1 LKRKNVVIHVSGGF
15 MLKVTGL
22 DAYYGDVQVLWG
34 VSLRVEEGRIV
45 SVIGPNGAGKSTL
58 LKAVMGLI
66 PPRGGDGKGAVI
78 FRGKILD
85 GMAAEKV
92 VYLGLTL
99 VPEGARVFPE
109 MTCLDNLKLGAYSL
123 KDPTR
128 QSRLLEEVM
137 DLLPKLGER
146 AKQKAKTLSGG
157 ERQMLAIGRALMM
170 DPDFLLLDEPS
181 LGLHPLMVSHI
192 FKALEE
198 INRLGKTILLV
209 EQKVTFALK
218 MSHYGYVL
226 ENGRMILEGRGA
238 DLMSDPHVRKAYL
251 AM

>member
-1 LKRKNVVIHVSGGF
+1 MRI
-15 MLKVTGL
+15 MLKVNGL
-22 DAYYGDVQVLWG
+22 DAFYGDVQVLWK
-34 VSLRVEEGRIV
+34 VSLGVEKGRIV
-45 SVIGPNGAGKSTL
+45 AVIGPNGAGKSTL
-58 LKAVMGLI
+58 LKAIIGLI
-66 PPRGGDGKGAVI
+66 PPKGGDGRGAVI
-78 FRGKILD
+78 FRGKVLD
-85 GMAAEKV
+85 GMVAEKV
-92 VYLGLTL
+92 VHLGLTL

-123 KDPTR
+123 KDPSR
-128 QSRLLEEVM
+128 QARLLDEVM
-137 DLLPKLGER
+137 DLLPKLKER

-157 ERQMLAIGRALMM
+157 ERQMLAMGRALMM

-198 INRLGKTILLV
+198 INRRGKTILLV

-218 MSHYGYVL
+218 MSHYVYVL
-226 ENGRMILEGRGA
+226 ENGRLVLEGRGA
-238 DLMSDPHVRKAYL
+238 DLMNDPHVRQAYL

>member
-1 LKRKNVVIHVSGGF
+1 MKN

-22 DAYYGDVQVLWG
+22 DAFYGDVQVLWK
-34 VSLRVEEGRIV
+34 VSLEVEEGRMV
-45 SVIGPNGAGKSTL
+45 AVIGPNGSGKSTL
-58 LKAVMGLI
+58 LKAIVGLVT
-66 PPRGGDGKGAVI
+66 PRGGNGKGAI
-78 FRGKILD
+78 HYRGQVLD
-85 GMAAEKV
+85 GMVPEKV
-92 VYLGLTL
+92 VRLGLSL

-109 MTCLDNLKLGAYSL
+109 MSCLDNLKLGAYSL
-123 KDPTR
+123 KDPHR
-128 QSRLLEEVM
+128 QARLLDDVM
-137 DLLPKLGER
+137 DLLPKLKER
-146 AKQKAKTLSGG
+146 AKQKAKSLSGG
-157 ERQMLAIGRALMM
+157 ERQMLAIARAMMM

-198 INRLGKTILLV
+198 INRRGKTILLI

-226 ENGRMILEGRGA
+226 ENGRLVLEGPGA
-238 DLMSDPHVRKAYL
+238 DLMTDPHVRQAYL

>member
-1 LKRKNVVIHVSGGF
+1 MRN

-22 DAYYGDVQVLWG
+22 DAFYGDVQVLWE
-34 VSLRVEEGRIV
+34 VSLGVEQGRMV
-45 SVIGPNGAGKSTL
+45 AVIGPNGSGKSTL
-58 LKAVMGLI
+58 LKAIVGLVA
-66 PPRGGDGKGAVI
+66 PRGGAEKGAVHY
-78 FRGKILD
+78 RGQALD
-85 GMAAEKV
+85 GLAPEKV
-92 VYLGLTL
+92 VRLGLSL

-123 KDPTR
+123 KDPHR
-128 QSRLLEEVM
+128 QARLLGEVM
-137 DLLPKLGER
+137 ELLPKLKER
-146 AKQKAKTLSGG
+146 AKQKAKSLSGG

-198 INRLGKTILLV
+198 INRRGKTILLV

-226 ENGRMILEGRGA
+226 ENGRLVLEGQGA
-238 DLMSDPHVRKAYL
+238 DLMTDPHVRKAYL

>member
-1 LKRKNVVIHVSGGF
+1 MRI
-15 MLKVTGL
+15 MLKVNGL
-22 DAYYGDVQVLWG
+22 DAFYGDVQVLWK
-34 VSLRVEEGRIV
+34 VSLGVEEGRIV
-45 SVIGPNGAGKSTL
+45 AVIGPNGAGKSTL
-58 LKAVMGLI
+58 LKAIIGLI
-66 PPRGGDGKGAVI
+66 PPKGGDGRGAVI
-78 FRGKILD
+78 FQGKVLD
-85 GMAAEKV
+85 GMVAEKV
-92 VYLGLTL
+92 VHLGLTL

-123 KDPTR
+123 KDPSR
-128 QSRLLEEVM
+128 QARLLDEVM
-137 DLLPKLGER
+137 DLLPKLKER

-157 ERQMLAIGRALMM
+157 ERQMLAMGRALMM

-198 INRLGKTILLV
+198 INRRGKTILLV

-218 MSHYGYVL
+218 MSHYVYVL
-226 ENGRMILEGRGA
+226 ENGRLVLEGRGA
-238 DLMSDPHVRKAYL
+238 DLMNDPHVRRAYL

>member
-1 LKRKNVVIHVSGGF
+1 MRN

-22 DAYYGDVQVLWG
+22 DAFYGDVQVLWE
-34 VSLRVEEGRIV
+34 VSLGVEQGRMV
-45 SVIGPNGAGKSTL
+45 AVIGPNGSGKSTL
-58 LKAVMGLI
+58 LKAIVGLVA
-66 PPRGGDGKGAVI
+66 PRGGAEKGAVHY
-78 FRGKILD
+78 RGQALD
-85 GMAAEKV
+85 GLAPEKV
-92 VYLGLTL
+92 VRLGLSL

-109 MTCLDNLKLGAYSL
+109 MTCMDNLKLGAYSL
-123 KDPTR
+123 KDPQR
-128 QSRLLEEVM
+128 QARLLGEVM
-137 DLLPKLGER
+137 ELLPKLKER
-146 AKQKAKTLSGG
+146 AKQKAKSLSGG

-198 INRLGKTILLV
+198 INRRGKTILLV

-226 ENGRMILEGRGA
+226 ENGRLVLEGQGA
-238 DLMSDPHVRKAYL
+238 DLMTDPHVRKAYL

>member
-1 LKRKNVVIHVSGGF
+1 MV
-15 MLKVTGL
+15 
-22 DAYYGDVQVLWG
+22 
-34 VSLRVEEGRIV
+34 
-45 SVIGPNGAGKSTL
+45 P
-58 LKAVMGLI
+58 
-66 PPRGGDGKGAVI
+66 
-78 FRGKILD
+78 
-85 GMAAEKV
+85 EKV
-92 VYLGLTL
+92 VRLGLSL

-123 KDPTR
+123 KDPHR
-128 QSRLLEEVM
+128 QARLLGEVM
-137 DLLPKLGER
+137 DLLPKLKER
-146 AKQKAKTLSGG
+146 AKQKEALSGG
-157 ERQMLAIGRALMM
+157 ERQMLAIGRAMMM

-198 INRLGKTILLV
+198 INRRGKTILLI

-226 ENGRMILEGRGA
+226 EKRPLVLEGRGA
-238 DLMSDPHVRKAYL
+238 DLMIDPHVRRAYL

>member
-1 LKRKNVVIHVSGGF
+1 

-22 DAYYGDVQVLWG
+22 DAFYGDVQVLWK
-34 VSLRVEEGRIV
+34 VNLEVEEGRMV
-45 SVIGPNGAGKSTL
+45 AVIGPNGSGKSTL
-58 LKAVMGLI
+58 LKAIVGLVT
-66 PPRGGDGKGAVI
+66 PGRGAEKGAI
-78 FRGKILD
+78 QYRGQVLD
-85 GMAAEKV
+85 GMVPEKV
-92 VYLGLTL
+92 VRLGLSL

-109 MTCLDNLKLGAYSL
+109 MTCLDNLKLGAYIL
-123 KDPTR
+123 KDPHR
-128 QSRLLEEVM
+128 QARLLGEVM
-137 DLLPKLGER
+137 DLLPKLKER
-146 AKQKAKTLSGG
+146 AKQKAKSLSGG
-157 ERQMLAIGRALMM
+157 ERQMLALGRAMMM

-198 INRLGKTILLV
+198 INRRGKTILLI

-226 ENGRMILEGRGA
+226 ENGRLVLEGRGA
-238 DLMSDPHVRKAYL
+238 DLMIDPHVRRAYL

>member
-1 LKRKNVVIHVSGGF
+1 KGGGGQGAIH
-15 MLKVTGL
+15 
-22 DAYYGDVQVLWG
+22 YRGDV
-34 VSLRVEEGRIV
+34 
-45 SVIGPNGAGKSTL
+45 
-58 LKAVMGLI
+58 
-66 PPRGGDGKGAVI
+66 
-78 FRGKILD
+78 LD
-85 GMAAEKV
+85 GIEAEKV
-92 VYLGLTL
+92 VRMGLSL

-123 KDPTR
+123 KDPQR
-128 QSRLLEEVM
+128 QEQLLEEVI
-137 DLLPKLGER
+137 DLLPKLKER
-146 AKQKAKTLSGG
+146 AKQKAKSLSGG

-170 DPDFLLLDEPS
+170 DPDFLMLDEPS

-198 INRLGKTILLV
+198 INRRGKTILLV

-226 ENGRMILEGRGA
+226 ENGRLVLEGKGA
-238 DLMSDPHVRKAYL
+238 DLMTDPHVRQAYL